1 MLLAASLS
9 SWLTTSCAVGCD
21 GGDRCTQRAPAATAV
36 ATCVHAL
43 PASGAPA
50 SARPPAACCQHQPL
64 CASPRR
70 TSGCVLLHSWACA
83 SRAVTAGR
91 VVWNEQWSGD
101 PWMRAQAGAG
111 LLRAE
116 RNLRSD
122 RQETRTLRV
131 RPKQATSRWCC
142 IEHELR
148 YSAFRPGLQAA
159 MLRSG
164 RRLLPSLQL
173 LAAGEAD
180 HAVTTRQPGLPG
192 VWGGGCIKPPSAAAH
207 GQPSCGRAHR
217 HAPRSALHA
226 HTGQHAAVLQR
237 GAHDLALSPTADRG
251 GNGGR
256 SSVSCAGRQRRTAAA
271 CARLALGPAAAQ
283 WGSTGE
289 HGGMQ
294 LHDSTLPACSCMHGP
309 AGQRCCGHRVR
320 SHRLPGALRR
330 A

>member
-1 MLLAASLS
+1 MHPEG
-9 SWLTTSCAVGCD
+9 TRCNGGCD
-21 GGDRCTQRAPAATAV
+21 LR
-36 ATCVHAL
+36 
-43 PASGAPA
+43 
-50 SARPPAACCQHQPL
+50 ARPACVRRACVSPATGSLLPHQPV

-217 HAPRSALHA
+217 HALCLAHTQDNTQPCCNAGPMTWRSA
-226 HTGQHAAVLQR
+226 QQQ
-237 GAHDLALSPTADRG
+237 TAE
-251 GNGGR
+251 
-256 SSVSCAGRQRRTAAA
+256 AMAAA
-271 CARLALGPAAAQ
+271 
-283 WGSTGE
+283 
-289 HGGMQ
+289 
-294 LHDSTLPACSCMHGP
+294 
-309 AGQRCCGHRVR
+309 HR
-320 SHRLPGALRR
+320 
-330 A
+330 